1 MKFFRARRDAV
12 RSCACHAGADAG
24 VGPPAPKGAAPI
36 KPIKAMAS
44 GHFARRTCFEGRSL
58 ALDPNPRACRIR
70 VARFLL
76 LLNFA
81 LLYFTP
87 RGPGLGWGARIRV
100 GLRHHNLPL

>member
-36 KPIKAMAS
+36 KPIKAS
-44 GHFARRTCFEGRSL
+44 RHFARRTCFEGRSL

-100 GLRHHNLPL
+100 GLRHHNFPL